1 MPDQSRTEDIERRFE
16 QCYEESWLP
25 TFRFALAWT
34 NDWGSAEDLAQEAF
48 ARLWAGRA
56 KVDWTQPLLPW
67 LLVVTRRL
75 AMDRFRRLR
84 SAARAFDGGGETR
97 LDSDARLRWIDVR
110 ASMAGLT
117 AHQRSALVLVHV
129 LGLPV
134 SDAATTLGI
143 SGNAVRAAISRA
155 RERLDDR

>member
-1 MPDQSRTEDIERRFE
+1 MPDQVRDIEQRFE
-16 QCYEESWLP
+16 QCYEDSWLA
-25 TFRFALAWT
+25 TFRFALTWT

-48 ARLWAGRA
+48 ARLWARRA
-56 KVDWTQPLLPW
+56 QVDWAKPLLPW

-75 AMDRFRRLR
+75 ATDRFRRLR
-84 SAARAFDGGGETR
+84 SALRAFDGEETR

-129 LGLPV
+129 LDLSV

-143 SGNAVRAAISRA
+143 SEGAVRAAISRA
-155 RERLDDR
+155 RSRLGER

>member
-1 MPDQSRTEDIERRFE
+1 MPDQIRDIERRFE
-16 QCYEESWLP
+16 QCYEDSWLP
-25 TFRFALAWT
+25 TFRFALVWT

-48 ARLWAGRA
+48 ARLWARRA
-56 KVDWTQPLLPW
+56 QVDWAKPVLPW

-75 AMDRFRRLR
+75 ATDRFRRLR
-84 SAARAFDGGGETR
+84 SALRAFDGGESR

-110 ASMAGLT
+110 ASMARLT

-143 SGNAVRAAISRA
+143 SANAVRAAISRA

>member
-1 MPDQSRTEDIERRFE
+1 MADRIDDIERQFE
-16 QCYEESWLP
+16 QCYEDSWLP

-34 NDWGSAEDLAQEAF
+34 NDWGSAEDLAQDAF
-48 ARLWAGRA
+48 ARLWVGRA
-56 KVDWTQPLLPW
+56 KVDWTKPLLPW

-75 AMDRFRRLR
+75 ATDRFRRLR
-84 SAARAFDGGGETR
+84 SAVKVFGGEDTR

-129 LGLPV
+129 LGLSV
-134 SDAATTLGI
+134 SDTATALGI
-143 SGNAVRAAISRA
+143 SANAVRAAISRA
-155 RERLDDR
+155 RERLDEK

>member
-1 MPDQSRTEDIERRFE
+1 MPDHSPKDDIERRFE

-34 NDWGSAEDLAQEAF
+34 NDWSAAEDLAQEAF

-56 KVDWTQPLLPW
+56 TVDWTSPLLPW

-75 AMDRFRRLR
+75 ATDRFRRLR
-84 SAARAFDGGGETR
+84 SALRVSDGVEQG
-97 LDSDARLRWIDVR
+97 LDSDARIKWIDVR
-110 ASMAGLT
+110 ARMDSLT
-117 AHQRSALVLVHV
+117 AHQRSSIVLVHV

-134 SDAATTLGI
+134 SEAATTLGI
-143 SGNAVRAAISRA
+143 SANAVRAAVSRA
-155 RERLDDR
+155 RERLVDQ

>member
-1 MPDQSRTEDIERRFE
+1 MPGPSRTVDTERRFE

-34 NDWGSAEDLAQEAF
+34 NDWGAAEDLAQEAF
-48 ARLWAGRA
+48 ARLWTRKATI
-56 KVDWTQPLLPW
+56 DWTKPVLPW

-75 AMDRFRRLR
+75 ATDRFRRLR
-84 SAARAFDGGGETR
+84 TALRTLDVDENR
-97 LDSDARLRWIDVR
+97 LDSDARLTWIDVR
-110 ASMAGLT
+110 ARMAGLT

-134 SDAATTLGI
+134 SDTAATLGI
-143 SGNAVRAAISRA
+143 SEGAVRAAISRA
-155 RERLDDR
+155 RERLND

>member
-1 MPDQSRTEDIERRFE
+1 MPGQSRTVDIERRFE

-34 NDWGSAEDLAQEAF
+34 NDWGAAEDLAQEAF
-48 ARLWAGRA
+48 ARLWTRRA
-56 KVDWTQPLLPW
+56 VIDWTKPVLPW

-75 AMDRFRRLR
+75 ATDRFRRLR
-84 SAARAFDGGGETR
+84 TVLSVSDGDEYR

-110 ASMAGLT
+110 ARMASLT
-117 AHQRSALVLVHV
+117 AHQRSSLVLVHV
-129 LGLPV
+129 LGLAV

-143 SGNAVRAAISRA
+143 SDGAVRAAISRA
-155 RERLDDR
+155 RERLNDR